1 MFNDN
6 QIELLTVA
14 ECAELLYTGKGTVY
28 RLLRSGELKGFL
40 LGKSWRSQR
49 KACKIKLNVF
59 FRLFIP

>member
-40 LGKSWRSQR
+40 LGKSWKIPQESLQEYIKY
-49 KACKIKLNVF
+49 KAGLN
-59 FRLFIP
+59 

>member
-40 LGKSWRSQR
+40 LGKSW
-49 KACKIKLNVF
+49 KIPKESLQKYIKSRAGLN
-59 FRLFIP
+59 